1 MQVLLLRRRR
11 CPLSRTPFGSPNF
24 FVYTPA
30 TPSFSL
36 PCVSKFYTH
45 LRAHRYTLKAYQHTS
60 VLPDGRPS
68 PAQRKLRHIQL
79 LNSKRVPTDLFAAL
93 LLVAL
98 CRFAPPVGVGSL
110 RFALPLCSLPLSAL
124 FAPLPLVGVVSALP
138 LPLRSLP
145 LSALFALPRWCG
157 WSPLCPLPLVRVGKK
172 YHFRGWE
179 TQNFVILVRIN

>member
-30 TPSFSL
+30 TPLFSS

-98 CRFAPPVGVGSL
+98 CRFAPPRCPAPLVRVAS
-110 RFALPLCSLPLSAL
+110 ALPL
-124 FAPLPLVGVVSALP
+124 LPLVRVVPTLPRPLVRVVSALP
-138 LPLRSLP
+138 HS
-145 LSALFALPRWCG
+145 RWCG
-157 WSPLCPLPLVRVGKK
+157 SAKK